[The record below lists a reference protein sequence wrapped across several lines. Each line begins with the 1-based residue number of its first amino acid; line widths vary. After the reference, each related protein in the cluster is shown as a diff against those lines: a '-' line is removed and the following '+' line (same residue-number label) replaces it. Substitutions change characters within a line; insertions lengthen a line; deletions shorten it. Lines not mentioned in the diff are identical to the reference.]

1 LTANDLPKSPALTHA
16 NHQPLRRTL
25 RRHIK
30 HPRGLLLVFALREH
44 VSHAGQGHHGELKAF
59 ADLHG
64 HHFDGV
70 AGGVKVAG
78 AAVHFYRHLAL
89 MQHLSPQVARAV
101 VRAQNG
107 HVAPGEAF
115 FVGLGEVVC
124 NRKGFFAQAG
134 EIDDEG
140 DAVVVFV
147 PVTREAQAPSAGMR
161 VAMLLVSQYLVVPYY
176 EAYNEVFKEIFIIH
190 MNISQI
196 SSDEFQVEIIYIRE
210 NEHGLILT
218 FC

>member
-1 LTANDLPKSPALTHA
+1 MP
-16 NHQPLRRTL
+16 
-25 RRHIK
+25 
-30 HPRGLLLVFALREH
+30 
-44 VSHAGQGHHGELKAF
+44 HAGQGHHGEFQTF
-59 ADLHG
+59 ADFHG
-64 HHFDGV
+64 HYFDGV

-78 AAVHFYRHLAL
+78 AAAHFYRHLAL
-89 MQHLSPQVARAV
+89 MQHLGAQAARAV
-101 VRAQNG
+101 VGAQNG

-134 EIDDEG
+134 EFDVEGFGSLAAAADGFDEG

-147 PVTREAQAPSAGMR
+147 PVIREEQAPSAGMR
-161 VAMLLVSQYLVVPYY
+161 VAMLLVTQYLVVPHY
-176 EAYNEVFKEIFIIH
+176 EVCNEVFKEIFIIH

-196 SSDEFQVEIIYIRE
+196 SSDEFQVEITYIKE